1 MSKPFYS
8 PGEIHLE
15 HICLQCF
22 RNRWQWKDCPNKINW
37 YSVVAIVFCRF
48 QMIFLILYLD
58 LLSEGMWPPDP
69 QGTGYID
76 NPIRRVKAE
85 GHFVRPVQFAAE
97 VNYRLSTTGEAGEAL
112 VDEIKAGILDYESLS
127 RPAQR
132 VLNYVSGWR
141 RRKQSYSEFRATNK
155 HRGGE

>member
-1 MSKPFYS
+1 MSKDWYS
-8 PGEIHLE
+8 PAEI
-15 HICLQCF
+15 
-22 RNRWQWKDCPNKINW
+22 
-37 YSVVAIVFCRF
+37 RF
-48 QMIFLILYLD
+48 QRPEMIFLILHLD

-85 GHFVRPVQFAAE
+85 GHFVRPVQFSAE
-97 VNYRLSTTGEAGEAL
+97 VKLRLRTTGEAGEAL
-112 VDEIKAGILDYESLS
+112 VDEIKGGITDYESLS

-132 VLNYVSGWR
+132 ALNYVSGWR
-141 RRKQSYSEFRATNK
+141 RRKQTYPEFRATAK

>member
-8 PGEIHLE
+8 PGEI
-15 HICLQCF
+15 
-22 RNRWQWKDCPNKINW
+22 
-37 YSVVAIVFCRF
+37 RF
-48 QMIFLILYLD
+48 QREEMIWLIEHLAELEEGKWPLD
-58 LLSEGMWPPDP
+58 PSGAVAPEGR
-69 QGTGYID
+69 TGL
-76 NPIRRVKAE
+76 KAE